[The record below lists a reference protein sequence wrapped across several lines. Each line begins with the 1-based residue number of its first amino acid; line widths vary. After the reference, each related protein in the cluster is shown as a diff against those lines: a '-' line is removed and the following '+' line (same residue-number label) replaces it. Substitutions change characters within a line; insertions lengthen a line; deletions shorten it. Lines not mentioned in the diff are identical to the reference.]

1 VRWRP
6 PWRRG
11 GHVNGEAK
19 QAGRDADD
27 QLRAAEDVGAD
38 VDRVARAARNLARGA
53 SRFARDVERAMRTRG
68 AT

>member
-1 VRWRP
+1 MTWWA
-6 PWRRG
+6 PWRRRG
-11 GHVNGEAK
+11 RVNGEAK

-27 QLRAAEDVGAD
+27 QLRAAEHVGAD
-38 VDRVARAARNLARGA
+38 VDRAARTARNLARGA